1 MSFLIKNGQPRP
13 LGVSIDDWGIN
24 VAVLAPNA
32 TAIYFCVFDS
42 DEREVA
48 RILLP
53 ARTGDVHHVNIGDLN
68 IPSMGLWYGLRADG
82 EYNPSAGLFYDTH
95 KLLVD
100 PYAIELNR
108 SFVYDDVLSEPKS
121 AGIDTAPWVPKAVF
135 RREQADEGGR
145 QQTTDQNHAEP
156 VDAAHPISRPPQFIY
171 ELSVKAFTQLHPD
184 VPEPLRGTVAALRE
198 PCVIEHLV
206 ALGVDT
212 VELMPIAAWVNERH
226 LSHLGLHN
234 AWGYNPVAMMAT
246 EPRLCPGGWRE
257 LRDTVAALK
266 AVGIQVILDVVFNH
280 TGEGDVFGPI
290 LSMRGLDNRFYYKH
304 NDSFQLINDT
314 GCGNTIA
321 CEREGV
327 AQLMVDT
334 MRHWILKTGVAGF
347 RFDLATVMGRLP
359 MGFSNQA
366 PLLSMMNN
374 DPLLSQALL
383 IAEPWDVGP
392 GGYQLGRFES
402 PWLEWNDKYRDDVRR
417 YWQGQPNALGG
428 LATRLAGSSD
438 VFAHDGRT
446 PKASVNF
453 IAAHDGFCLWDV
465 VSYSHKYNQNNG
477 EQNRDGSND
486 NHSWSHGVEGEL
498 SEDAGPAA
506 IQRLKDNRMRDI
518 RALLTTLFVSQGTVM
533 LTAGD
538 ELGRTQRGNNNAYAQ
553 DNEVT
558 WIDWA
563 QADQSLVG
571 FVGGLSALRRSLS
584 TLHFDHFLTGQVNV
598 DARLA
603 DVHWWRVDGQEMQ
616 VGDWYS
622 GSPCFGLSLYH
633 DGESVLLWFNA
644 GHDAVSLTLP
654 APHVGCEWRL
664 ACDSSTAQFCGDVD
678 EKAAVLAGR
687 SVQVWSEV
695 C

>member
-290 LSMRGLDNRFYYKH
+290 VSMRGLDNRFYYKH

-359 MGFSNQA
+359 TGFSNQA
-366 PLLSMMNN
+366 PLLSMMKN

>member
-1 MSFLIKNGQPRP
+1 MDFLIKKGQPSP

-32 TAIYFCVFDS
+32 AAIYFCVFDA
-42 DEREVA
+42 EEHEVA
-48 RILLP
+48 RVLLP
-53 ARTGDVHHVNIGDLN
+53 ARTGDVHHVNIGALE
-68 IPSMGLWYGLRADG
+68 IPATGLWYGLRADG
-82 EYNPSAGLFYDTH
+82 EYNPSVGLFYDLN

-108 SFVYDDVLSEPKS
+108 SFVYDEVLSEPKS
-121 AGIDTAPWVPKAVF
+121 AGVDTAPWVPKAVF
-135 RREQADEGGR
+135 RREPSPSSAE
-145 QQTTDQNHAEP
+145 QNDPNHSLLCN
-156 VDAAHPISRPPQFIY
+156 AAMPPLSKPPQFVY

-184 VPEPLRGTVAALRE
+184 VPEHVRGTVAALRE
-198 PCVIEHLV
+198 PCVIEHLLK
-206 ALGVDT
+206 LGVDT
-212 VELMPIAAWVNERH
+212 LELMPIAAWVNERH
-226 LSHLGLHN
+226 LTHLGLHN

-280 TGEGDVFGPI
+280 TGEGDVFGPV
-290 LSMRGLDNRFYYKH
+290 LSMRGLDNRYYYKH
-304 NDSFQLINDT
+304 NDGFQLINDT

-327 AQLMVDT
+327 VQLMMDA

-359 MGFSNQA
+359 TGFSNQA
-366 PLLSMMNN
+366 PLLSMMKN

-392 GGYQLGRFES
+392 GGYQLGHFQS

-453 IAAHDGFCLWDV
+453 IAAHDGFCLRDV

-486 NHSWSHGVEGEL
+486 NHSWSNCVEGEL
-498 SEDAGPAA
+498 PDDADPVA
-506 IQRLKDNRMRDI
+506 IQRLKDSRMRDI

-538 ELGRTQRGNNNAYAQ
+538 ELGRTQHGNNNAYAQ

-563 QADQSLVG
+563 NADQSLIG
-571 FVGGLSALRRSLS
+571 FVGGLAALRRRLK
-584 TLHFDHFLTGQVNV
+584 TLHFDHFLTGQVNG
-598 DARLA
+598 DAHLA
-603 DVHWWRVDGQEMQ
+603 DVHWWRTDGQEMQ

-622 GSPCFGLSLYH
+622 GSRCLGLSLYH

-644 GHDAVSLTLP
+644 GFEAVPLTLP
-654 APHVGCEWRL
+654 APHAGCEWRL
-664 ACDSSTAQFCGDVD
+664 ACDSNTAQLGGDVD
-678 EKAAVLAGR
+678 EKAAVLGGR
-687 SVQVWSEV
+687 SVQVWSEL

>member
-135 RREQADEGGR
+135 RREQADEGG
-145 QQTTDQNHAEP
+145 QQQKGDPNHPEP
-156 VDAAHPISRPPQFIY
+156 FDAAHPISRPPQFIY

-290 LSMRGLDNRFYYKH
+290 VSMRGLDNRFYYKH

-359 MGFSNQA
+359 TGFSNQA
-366 PLLSMMNN
+366 PLLSMMKN